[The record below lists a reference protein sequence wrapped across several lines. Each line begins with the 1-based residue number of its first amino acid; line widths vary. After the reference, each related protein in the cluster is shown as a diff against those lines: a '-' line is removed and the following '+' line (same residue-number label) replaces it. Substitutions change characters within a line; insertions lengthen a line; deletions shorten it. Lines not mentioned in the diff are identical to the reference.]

1 MRQFFTVLKFE
12 LGNYF
17 KKKSFIISTVI
28 ISLLIIIGLS
38 IPNFVDMSSILFDED
53 QNKTQAEDIVDEEKS
68 NLAIYDQNNAI
79 SNKDTLKTYFPNSNW
94 KVVKSQ
100 DELKK
105 LVEDENVEAGFNVKN
120 LTEYNYIVQNTS
132 LNDANEEQFNEFLK
146 NEYVKYKTSNEG
158 IDFDKVNSIYNTS
171 IVSNIEILGKDSANN
186 YMYAYILIFALYM
199 MIIMYGQL
207 IAMSVT
213 AEKSNRAIEV
223 LVTSTNTN
231 NLIFGKVI
239 AGAIASIAQVA
250 VIMSS
255 GLISYKL
262 NGKVW
267 NGVLD
272 NIFKIPSELIL
283 TFAIF
288 GILGYIFYSFIFAT
302 LGALVSKTEEIGT
315 SVGPVMMIFI
325 VAFIISIFGLS
336 NGNST
341 LMKVCSYIPF
351 ASPMTMIARV
361 GSGSVTSIEFIIS
374 SLILIVSTVLVG
386 MGSSKIYRMAT
397 LMYGNPVK
405 LKNALKWIKKEK

>member
-17 KKKSFIISTVI
+17 KKKSFIISTLI

-53 QNKTQAEDIVDEEKS
+53 QNKTEAEDIVDEEKS

-132 LNDANEEQFNEFLK
+132 LNDVNEEQFNEFLK

>member
-53 QNKTQAEDIVDEEKS
+53 QNKTEAEDIVDEEKS

-132 LNDANEEQFNEFLK
+132 LNDVNEEQFNEFLK

-361 GSGSVTSIEFIIS
+361 GSGSVTYIEFIIS

>member
-1 MRQFFTVLKFE
+1 
-12 LGNYF
+12 
-17 KKKSFIISTVI
+17 
-28 ISLLIIIGLS
+28 
-38 IPNFVDMSSILFDED
+38 
-53 QNKTQAEDIVDEEKS
+53 
-68 NLAIYDQNNAI
+68 
-79 SNKDTLKTYFPNSNW
+79 
-94 KVVKSQ
+94 
-100 DELKK
+100 
-105 LVEDENVEAGFNVKN
+105 
-120 LTEYNYIVQNTS
+120 
-132 LNDANEEQFNEFLK
+132 
-146 NEYVKYKTSNEG
+146 
-158 IDFDKVNSIYNTS
+158 
-171 IVSNIEILGKDSANN
+171 
-186 YMYAYILIFALYM
+186 M

-213 AEKSNRAIEV
+213 SEKSNRAIEV

-325 VAFIISIFGLS
+325 VVFIISIFGLS
-336 NGNST
+336 NGDST

-386 MGSSKIYRMAT
+386 MGSAKIYRMAT

-405 LKNALKWIKKEK
+405 LKNALKWIKREK

>member
-53 QNKTQAEDIVDEEKS
+53 QNKTEAEDIVDEEKS

-132 LNDANEEQFNEFLK
+132 LNDVNEEQFNEFLK

-386 MGSSKIYRMAT
+386 MGSAKIYRMAT

>member
-53 QNKTQAEDIVDEEKS
+53 QNKTEAEDIVDEEKS

-132 LNDANEEQFNEFLK
+132 LNDVNEEQFNEFLK
-146 NEYVKYKTSNEG
+146 NKYVKYKTSNEG

>member
-53 QNKTQAEDIVDEEKS
+53 QNKTEAEDIVDEEKS
-68 NLAIYDQNNAI
+68 NLAIYDENNAI

-132 LNDANEEQFNEFLK
+132 LNDVNEEQFNEFLK

-223 LVTSTNTN
+223 LVTSTDTN

-272 NIFKIPSELIL
+272 NIFKIPSELII

-386 MGSSKIYRMAT
+386 MGSAKIYRMAT